1 MRLATVILLLATLLP
16 PQLGCGS
23 GSSSPSGDIAAQKLK
38 RRQLVAR
45 RTTHTTIVVPER
57 PAYPPNGTPTPQ
69 E

>member
-1 MRLATVILLLATLLP
+1 MRLAMMILLLATLLP

-23 GSSSPSGDIAAQKLK
+23 DSSSPSGDIAAQKLK

-57 PAYPPNGTPTPQ
+57 PAYPANGSPAPQ
-69 E
+69 Q